1 MAEGDEGAGAQGS
14 PEASFAEMFGA
25 SAPGKRPRPGE
36 RITGRVLQVGS
47 EEVFVDLGGRGEG
60 MISRAELLADPGS
73 TLPLPGDEIEA
84 IVVAVEPDIRLSRR
98 LVAGVHAAEVLHAAA
113 ESGLPVQGRVA
124 GLLKGGFEVT
134 VAGMRAFCPLSQ
146 MDLHRVEDPSAFL
159 GQTFDFVV
167 TELGEDARRLVVSRR
182 RLLASEAKRLEAE
195 TRVRIVPGAVLEGSV
210 ASLAAYGAFVD
221 LGGVQG
227 LLHVSE
233 ISHARLEKPSDAL
246 AVGQRITVQVLKTDP
261 ATGRVS
267 LSRRTLEQDPW
278 STAAVRLQPRQVV
291 EGRVVR
297 VADFGAFIEVLPG
310 IDGLLHESEL
320 PHGALGK
327 LREAARVRALV
338 EVLVLEVDAARK
350 RVSLALAPQ
359 GTEVGSR
366 VEATAARV
374 GDSVTGIVEKIEPFG
389 IVVRFGP
396 GQTGVVPKPE
406 SGVPRGDDLARFFP
420 AGSEVVAE
428 VTAIEMGGRR
438 LRLSVAR
445 VRQREE
451 RAALEEHAQ
460 GMPSASLSSFGDLL
474 RKAQQKGR

>member
-1 MAEGDEGAGAQGS
+1 M
-14 PEASFAEMFGA
+14 
-25 SAPGKRPRPGE
+25 
-36 RITGRVLQVGS
+36 
-47 EEVFVDLGGRGEG
+47 
-60 MISRAELLADPGS
+60 
-73 TLPLPGDEIEA
+73 
-84 IVVAVEPDIRLSRR
+84 
-98 LVAGVHAAEVLHAAA
+98 
-113 ESGLPVQGRVA
+113 
-124 GLLKGGFEVT
+124 
-134 VAGMRAFCPLSQ
+134 
-146 MDLHRVEDPSAFL
+146 
-159 GQTFDFVV
+159 
-167 TELGEDARRLVVSRR
+167 
-182 RLLASEAKRLEAE
+182 
-195 TRVRIVPGAVLEGSV
+195 

-406 SGVPRGDDLARFFP
+406 SGVPRGDDLARVFP

-445 VRQREE
+445 ARQREE
-451 RAALEEHAQ
+451 RATLEEHAQ